1 MSETY
6 FSRRRGV
13 LEDTPLKAVVAGA
26 LQLIAL
32 LAMAWYSG
40 DVDGIVIEEAV
51 SAFVLSLVGAGL
63 VWLAPYFKEKPGPVP
78 PGASMVP
85 DDSDPGSRA
94 A

>member
-1 MSETY
+1 MGTTY
-6 FSRRRGV
+6 FNVQNGV
-13 LEDTPLKAVVAGA
+13 VESTPLKAVVAG
-26 LQLIAL
+26 LVQLVTL

-51 SAFVLSLVGAGL
+51 SAFVLSLVGAGF
-63 VWLAPYFKEKPGPVP
+63 VWAAPYFKDTVKPGPV
-78 PGASMVP
+78 VP